1 MTGHTSHNA
10 LPRDPGSAGTRSRY
24 AALCL
29 LSGLVLVAAA
39 LLAVDKF
46 PDTELGRTI
55 DAHLTQL
62 ADPESWIQ

>member
-10 LPRDPGSAGTRSRY
+10 LPRDPGSAETGSRY
-24 AALCL
+24 GLLCL
-29 LSGLVLVAAA
+29 LSALVFVAAA

>member
-10 LPRDPGSAGTRSRY
+10 LPRDPSIAGARSRY
-24 AALCL
+24 GVLYL
-29 LSGLVLVAAA
+29 LSGFVFVAAA

>member
-10 LPRDPGSAGTRSRY
+10 LPRDPSGAGTRSRY
-24 AALCL
+24 GVLCL
-29 LSGLVLVAAA
+29 LSGLVFVATV

-62 ADPESWIQ
+62 ADPQSWTR